1 MDDIRSYVKERYAQ
15 AIKNKSSCC
24 GSGGCCCGTA
34 GPFDILSMTRGN
46 YDDATLEKTPEHMAD
61 QSFGCGNPFTEARI
75 HPGETVLDLGSGAG
89 LDLFLASE
97 MTGPFGRVIGL
108 DMTDEMLAT
117 AAENLKGV
125 ENVSLVKGYIE
136 EMPVES
142 GSVDVIISNCVINLS
157 PDKGRV
163 LKEAFRVL
171 RPGGRFC
178 ISDTLF
184 LRPVTERAVKNLAA
198 WSGCISGALQ
208 ETVYAEKMRAAG
220 FEEVEVRRTKVYSV
234 PDAMAAMAFPEL
246 SSEERNEINGAL
258 ASAII
263 QGKKPLLEL
272 EEGVDYTIRRA
283 ESGDVPAIAVLLEE
297 NGLTPLGVAEAPE
310 NFLVLEHSG
319 IAAVIGMEIR
329 GDSGLLRSLVVRL
342 RDRKKCFGVRM
353 TAVIIDLARA
363 QGVRT
368 IYLLTET
375 AERFFERAGFV
386 AARREDIPTP
396 LMQSSALDK
405 VCPEGSAIM
414 KKMIF

>member
-24 GSGGCCCGTA
+24 GSGGCCCGTTGA
-34 GPFDILSMTRGN
+34 SDILSMTRGN

-157 PDKGRV
+157 PDKKKV

-178 ISDTLF
+178 ISDTVF

-263 QGKKPLLEL
+263 RGKKPLVEL
-272 EEGVDYTIRRA
+272 EEGLDYTIRRA

-353 TAVIIDLARA
+353 TSVIIDLARA

-386 AARREDIPTP
+386 AARREDIPAP

-405 VCPEGSAIM
+405 VCPEGSAIL
-414 KKMIF
+414 KKMLF

>member
-386 AARREDIPTP
+386 AARREDIPAP

-405 VCPEGSAIM
+405 VCPEGSAIL
-414 KKMIF
+414 KKMLF